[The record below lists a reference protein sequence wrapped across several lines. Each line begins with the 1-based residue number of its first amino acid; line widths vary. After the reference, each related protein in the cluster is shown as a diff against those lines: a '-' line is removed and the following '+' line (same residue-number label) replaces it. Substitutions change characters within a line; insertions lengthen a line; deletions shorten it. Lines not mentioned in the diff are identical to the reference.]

1 MFGTTNKSVNQYK
14 TMSIETGVAAANP
27 VQLIVML
34 YEGAIV
40 ACRSA
45 IPHIK
50 NNDYAKKSEMI
61 FKAIKIIQSGLRMS
75 LDKQQG
81 GQIAENLDALYIYM
95 TNLLIKANIENRT
108 ELVEEVIKLL
118 TELCSAWEEISKRE
132 LANQVRVANLDNVNN
147 VAYLEKA

>member
-1 MFGTTNKSVNQYK
+1 
-14 TMSIETGVAAANP
+14 MSIETGAAAANP

-45 IPHIK
+45 IPYIR
-50 NNDYAKKSEMI
+50 NNDYSNKSEMI

-81 GQIAENLDALYIYM
+81 GQIAENLDALYMYM
-95 TNLLIKANIENRT
+95 TNQLIKANIENKT

-118 TELCSAWEEISKRE
+118 TELHSAWEAISKKE
-132 LANQVRVANLDNVNN
+132 QANQIRVANLDNVNN